1 MPLARRLSSG
11 STEAFTEFC
20 SKNKPLSR
28 RFSNNG
34 DTDSVSSSSRRNSI
48 ARDKGQRILK
58 RRSISTCKSHIYAGK
73 KEGISLSSNDISSPE
88 PKKQRTTKN
97 GMNKDKENDSDS
109 NCNGELLLQSPT
121 PYWKVSECNPV
132 NPSFSIVHKIV

>member
-1 MPLARRLSSG
+1 M
-11 STEAFTEFC
+11 
-20 SKNKPLSR
+20 
-28 RFSNNG
+28 
-34 DTDSVSSSSRRNSI
+34 SSSSRRNSI

-58 RRSISTCKSHIYAGK
+58 RRSISACCKSHIYAGK
-73 KEGISLSSNDISSPE
+73 KEDISLSSNDISSPE
-88 PKKQRTTKN
+88 PKKPRTTKN
-97 GMNKDKENDSDS
+97 GVNKDKENDGDS